1 MDKIN
6 KKYNDI
12 YPDSEVF
19 LDEGLEIYINGRHS
33 VTVHEVKDEAEAI
46 EMAETLLEKFDFSFF
61 LEFENKKELD
71 EFVNTTI

>member
-1 MDKIN
+1 MENIN

-19 LDEGLEIYINGRHS
+19 VDEGLEIYINGRHS
-33 VTVHEVKDEAEAI
+33 VEVAEVKDDAEAI

-61 LEFENKKELD
+61 LEFQNKKELD
-71 EFVNTTI
+71 EFINL